1 MVLIESAQGMAK
13 WYSHKRFSQ
22 QDTNNQVLALAS
34 LSIHYDWL
42 ATVAIFLDFLDLCI
56 INHRIQ
62 VDEIVHVKEVFDCFF
77 HCLFLHL
84 KCSKENSHLSAVQ
97 SFFAFLFSGG
107 EVC

>member
-1 MVLIESAQGMAK
+1 M
-13 WYSHKRFSQ
+13 
-22 QDTNNQVLALAS
+22 LALTS

-97 SFFAFLFSGG
+97 SFFSFLFSGG